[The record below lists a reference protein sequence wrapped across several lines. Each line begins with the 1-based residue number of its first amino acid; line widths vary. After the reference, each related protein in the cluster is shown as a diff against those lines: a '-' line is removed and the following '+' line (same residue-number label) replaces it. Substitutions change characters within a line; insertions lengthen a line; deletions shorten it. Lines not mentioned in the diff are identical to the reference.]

1 MSKAMYANKEASN
14 GCSMYDPC
22 PICFKCKAKASH
34 LYERCVSCPVEFCG
48 HSEKQRAMLI
58 RRENFAITVSDE
70 TAKKLVAWD
79 EERKQKNG
87 DA

>member
-1 MSKAMYANKEASN
+1 MIKAQEKNMELSN

-34 LYERCVSCPVEFCG
+34 LYVRCFDCPVEFCG

-58 RRENFAITVSDE
+58 RRENFAITVSKE
-70 TAKKLVAWD
+70 TERKIAEWTEQRKRD
-79 EERKQKNG
+79 EEK
-87 DA
+87 